1 MQNFLFPA
9 SDISHWHGGSFASYR
24 LYEMNS
30 TEQAFFTS
38 KTLSASRYA
47 FFLAGSGMGAW
58 APLVPFA
65 KERAQIGEA
74 ELGLLLLCLGT
85 GSMCMMP
92 FVARLANRI
101 GCRRT
106 VYLASAVTAVGLI
119 GLATVTSYWALLAFL
134 LLFGAAVGTA
144 DVNMNLQG
152 SLVERHYGKQM
163 MSGFHGLFSVGNIV
177 SAGAVSL
184 LLWLGL
190 NPVQSILILAFGL
203 GVALLF
209 HGRHMLPFAELEGA
223 PAKMKPTKLVLL
235 LGVLCFIAFLVEGS
249 MLDWSAVYLTS
260 SRHVEPNIAG
270 IGYAAFSVTMAVG
283 RLSGDWIV
291 SKLGSRV
298 VLRAGSVLGMV
309 GMALAVGVDHWIVS
323 VLGFVLVGLGISNL
337 VPIFCS
343 KAGYQTVMPVAQAL
357 AIINAIGYLG
367 ILMGPAAIGFLAHAT
382 SLSFSLLFTSVLL
395 IFVLCSARIASYK

>member
-1 MQNFLFPA
+1 
-9 SDISHWHGGSFASYR
+9 
-24 LYEMNS
+24 
-30 TEQAFFTS
+30 
-38 KTLSASRYA
+38 
-47 FFLAGSGMGAW
+47 MGAW

-74 ELGLLLLCLGT
+74 ELGLLLLGLGT

-101 GCRRT
+101 GCRTT
-106 VYLASAVTAVGLI
+106 VYVASAVTAVALI
-119 GLATVTSYWALLAFL
+119 GLATATSYWALLAFL
-134 LLFGAAVGTA
+134 FLFGAAIGTA

-163 MSGFHGLFSVGNIV
+163 MSGFHGLASVGNIFG
-177 SAGAVSL
+177 AGTVSL

-190 NPVQSILILAFGL
+190 NPVQSILMLALGL
-203 GVALLF
+203 GVALLSL
-209 HGRHMLPFAELEGA
+209 GRHMLPFAELEGA

-235 LGVLCFIAFLVEGS
+235 LAGLCFIAFLVEGS

-260 SRHVEPNIAG
+260 NRDVEPNIAG

-283 RLSGDWIV
+283 RLLGDWIV
-291 SKLGSRV
+291 SKVGSRA
-298 VLRAGSVLGMV
+298 VLLVGSVLAMGGMT
-309 GMALAVGVDHWIVS
+309 LAVGVDHWIVS

-343 KAGYQTVMPVAQAL
+343 KAGHQTVMPVAQAL
-357 AIINAIGYLG
+357 AVINAIGYLG
-367 ILMGPAAIGFLAHAT
+367 ILMGPAAIGFIAHAT
-382 SLSFSLLFTSVLL
+382 SLSFSLLFTSALL
-395 IFVLCSARIASYK
+395 ILVLCGAKIASYK